1 MLSGEGNKNRKKK
14 KTTTTIGLI
23 SKKATLYVQHT
34 FFSTFLCR
42 CFARLLRETSRKFLV
57 TRFHGGNVGRVLVH
71 FFFFTVAPFH
81 PGGQGG

>member
-1 MLSGEGNKNRKKK
+1 MLSGEGNENRKKK

-23 SKKATLYVQHT
+23 SNTL
-34 FFSTFLCR
+34 FSTFLCR

-57 TRFHGGNVGRVLVH
+57 TRSHGGNVGRVLVH
-71 FFFFTVAPFH
+71 FFFSTVAPFH